1 MTFISDIFIFTERM
15 LKGRERITCSICNE
29 KIGDFRY
36 EPMQQWNISGF
47 LCSKCYSKKIS
58 DYYIKQ
64 QQQQQQQQNTDE
76 KVTEN

>member
-1 MTFISDIFIFTERM
+1 MTFISDIFISTERM

-36 EPMQQWNISGF
+36 EPMQQWNISGS

-64 QQQQQQQQNTDE
+64 QQPQNMDE

>member
-58 DYYIKQ
+58 DHYIK
-64 QQQQQQQQNTDE
+64 QQQQQNTDE